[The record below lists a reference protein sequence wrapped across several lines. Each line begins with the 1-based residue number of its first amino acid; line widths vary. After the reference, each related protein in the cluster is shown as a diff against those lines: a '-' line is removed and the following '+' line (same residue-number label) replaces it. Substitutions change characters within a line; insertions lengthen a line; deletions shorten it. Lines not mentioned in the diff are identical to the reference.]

1 PALQAILDAWGPAL
15 RLSQT
20 WFVASDCSQWLGL
33 TCNSLG
39 EVISLEFPGRTELR
53 GASIP
58 AAVTQL
64 TALQNLSLDHT
75 LIVGNIPADIGFLTA
90 LTNMSLSGN
99 VLTGELPSSIA
110 SLVNL
115 RILDVSSNSLTGAIP
130 NVFSRLTALTTLAL
144 GSNGFTG
151 VLPPSLLDLSQLQSL
166 LLGDNKFS
174 GFFPESIV
182 GLQSLVALDIS
193 RNQFYGSLPAA
204 FGTFS
209 GLVFLDVSNNQFSGT
224 PLSSFA
230 SASLANT
237 AQATYDLSG
246 NYFNNL
252 PVSYTAQSA
261 NFCPSTLEG
270 GFAQANLAQFGASK
284 TSSSRENCFLG
295 GNWNVSEHFGNGKG
309 KSNKKDPKK
318 FAGSSGGSAT
328 AGTGCSVGAQ
338 RRAIECVAFCGAA
351 LPAGACGG
359 LGYCTLSTPS
369 RTPACIC
376 YNGMYNVTLSVRV
389 GGVTV
394 TYPSCSP
401 FQSSVTPPP
410 PPPDEDTMRKRDFRG
425 AKLDGAAE
433 ISGSF
438 YNQYFRHM
446 TVGFTGTAASPQW
459 NIPPSVDWTS
469 RIPSA
474 LLAAKNQGACSACW
488 IFAPVAAMEAA
499 YAIAYNLAPPNIS
512 EQKAIDCQGTWTC
525 DGGKPDDAFNY
536 IAASGGL
543 PTADSYPYTG
553 ILNSGTCKVNDQ
565 ISARFRVRRLLSTED
580 ATTSATAN
588 TVPAHHSRMLA
599 IYKPAGASPI
609 PVSMPSAPFSI
620 SMFESIGVT
629 GWLGIA
635 LAVQRQP
642 VVVYIDAQSDTFK
655 AYSGGFVYND
665 PSCYGA
671 GMLDHL
677 VVVVGFN
684 MMDAVP
690 YWIIR
695 NSWGPSWGENG
706 YMRIAIAGGVG
717 ICGMNTMPGLYPVIS
732 TPDPCKPINPCGGGT
747 CTSTPTNKSQRNKC
761 TCPAG
766 FMAVTNLDKT
776 QTCALAKVC
785 TFFVV
790 NPCGFGTCV
799 DDGKGGYTCLCSLGY
814 TLGSLT
820 DGTPTCVPG
829 SLVTKV
835 VLPVAMSCGL
845 VRTTYQLS
853 KKDFVALN
861 PKLKCAGNFPAGT
874 TIVIR
879 NPGTAT
885 ATLGC
890 VVPYTIAQ
898 GDTCASVATL
908 FSVTQSYLNVANP
921 DLECNAL
928 TPGQQICVQTGTPQ
942 VQTCTTYYTVSPGET
957 CSDVMINT
965 YPPISAA
972 QLYQYNPGL
981 ICTSDTSQ
989 RLIGQDVCVNSVVV
1003 GATSCPYGSY
1013 TVARGDTCSTIIWKY
1028 FKNQSG
1034 LVAKYNGGWTCTS
1047 SSLYVGKVLCLPP
1060 K

>member
-1 PALQAILDAWGPAL
+1 
-15 RLSQT
+15 
-20 WFVASDCSQWLGL
+20 
-33 TCNSLG
+33 
-39 EVISLEFPGRTELR
+39 
-53 GASIP
+53 
-58 AAVTQL
+58 
-64 TALQNLSLDHT
+64 
-75 LIVGNIPADIGFLTA
+75 
-90 LTNMSLSGN
+90 
-99 VLTGELPSSIA
+99 
-110 SLVNL
+110 LV
-115 RILDVSSNSLTGAIP
+115 
-130 NVFSRLTALTTLAL
+130 
-144 GSNGFTG
+144 
-151 VLPPSLLDLSQLQSL
+151 
-166 LLGDNKFS
+166 GDNQFS
-174 GFFPESIV
+174 GFLPESIV
-182 GLQSLVALDIS
+182 GLQSLVALDVS

-204 FGTFS
+204 LGSFT
-209 GLVFLDVSNNQFSGT
+209 GLVFLDVSNNQFGGT

-252 PVSYTAQSA
+252 PTSYNAQSA
-261 NFCPSTLEG
+261 DFCPSNLEG

-284 TSSSRENCFLG
+284 TSGLRENCFLG
-295 GNWNVSEHFGNGKG
+295 GNWNILEHFANGKG
-309 KSNKKDPKK
+309 KSNRKDPKK
-318 FAGSSGGSAT
+318 FAGNSGGSAS

-338 RRAIECVAFCGAA
+338 RRAVECVAFCGAA

-376 YNGMYNVTLSVRV
+376 YDGMYNVTLSVRV

-410 PPPDEDTMRKRDFRG
+410 PPPDEDTMRKRDSRG
-425 AKLDGAAE
+425 AKLDGAAD
-433 ISGSF
+433 ISGSY

-446 TVGFTGTAASPQW
+446 TVGFSGTAASPQW
-459 NIPPSVDWTS
+459 TIPPSVDWTS

-474 LLAAKNQGACSACW
+474 LLAAKNQGSCSACW
-488 IFAPVAAMEAA
+488 IFAPVAAVEAA

-512 EQKAIDCQGTWTC
+512 EQKAIDCQGTWSC

-553 ILNSGTCKVNDQ
+553 ILNSATCKVNDQ

-580 ATTSATAN
+580 ATTTAI

-599 IYKPAGASPI
+599 IYKPAGASPV
-609 PVSMPSAPFSI
+609 PATMPSAPYSI
-620 SMFESIGVT
+620 STFESIGVS

-642 VVVYIDAQSDTFK
+642 VVVYIDARADSFK
-655 AYSGGFVYND
+655 AYTGGFVYND
-665 PSCYGA
+665 PNCYSSGIV
-671 GMLDHL
+671 DHL

-684 MMDAVP
+684 MIDAVP
-690 YWIIR
+690 YWIVR

-706 YMRIAIAGGVG
+706 YMRIAIAGGAG
-717 ICGMNTMPGLYPVIS
+717 ICGMNTMPGLYPVIT

-799 DDGKGGYTCLCSLGY
+799 DDGKGSYTCLCSLGF

-829 SLVTKV
+829 SLVSKV
-835 VLPVAMSCGL
+835 VLPIAMSCGF

-861 PKLKCAGNFPAGT
+861 PKLKCAGSFPAGT
-874 TIVIR
+874 TIVVR
-879 NPGTAT
+879 TPGTPA
-885 ATLGC
+885 AALGC
-890 VVPYTIAQ
+890 VVPYTIVQ
-898 GDTCASVATL
+898 GDTCASIATI
-908 FSVTQSYLNVANP
+908 FGVTQAYLNVVNP
-921 DLECNAL
+921 DLECNTL

-942 VQTCTTYYTVSPGET
+942 VQSCTNYYTVSPGET
-957 CSDVMINT
+957 CNDVMINT
-965 YPPISAA
+965 YPPISAS

-989 RLIGQDVCVNSVVV
+989 RLVGQAVCVDSALLA
-1003 GATSCPYGSY
+1003 GATSCKSDRYY
-1013 TVARGDTCSTIIWKY
+1013 TVVRGDTCGS
-1028 FKNQSG
+1028 
-1034 LVAKYNGGWTCTS
+1034 VACKIYGCSSSLMSSLNGGWVCTS
-1047 SSLYVGKVLCLPP
+1047 FSLYVGKVLCKP
-1060 K
+1060 